1 MSAGRMQRTA
11 AVLIPL
17 IAIGGATAWRLNVVK
32 KEKAAVTADGP
43 GKAKRTPNVT
53 TAPVEV
59 RDIVTTI
66 SVVGDISAVS
76 EQRIAPRITG
86 RLLELLVDE
95 GDTVKAGQL
104 IARIDGND
112 IAQQIAR
119 AQAQLIETERRVE
132 QATLAARPAA
142 TNTKEVLA
150 QQKNAQKVADATL
163 RQAERNAE
171 LTVGTARS
179 AVADAQ
185 ARADAADASV
195 ATAKA
200 AKTSA
205 DANLTNAIARQKRI
219 ASLNARGFV
228 SSQELD
234 NANTD
239 VKVREA
245 NLAAASSNVDAA
257 LSNLRSAQALLT
269 QSQKQLDLA
278 DAKSKTDIDVAKA
291 TYDSSLSQVRAADAN
306 MIQAKVA
313 QQNIKA
319 LEGTRA
325 AAKAALD
332 ALIQQQSQLNLVAAA
347 DGIVSQRLADPG
359 TMLTAGTPIVVIQS
373 SGAIQLDSLV
383 DPDTATKLRIGAS
396 VEVSTSDDDKQTT
409 PGTVDVILP
418 AADAGSR
425 QLRVRVIV
433 ANPPTTLRAGG
444 FARVTFETGRVNNAI
459 VAPREAIKRTKQGT
473 VAAVV
478 DADGNVTVREVTLGA
493 EDAKGIQVLTGL
505 AAGDM
510 VVTMSFAP
518 PKDGSKVNV
527 VSPDGAGKDE
537 KGEKGDSVSKE
548 KSAGETP
555 AATKPSPSAG
565 ASK

>member
-17 IAIGGATAWRLNVVK
+17 IVVGGAIAWRLNVVT
-32 KEKAAVTADGP
+32 KEKAAASADGP
-43 GKAKRTPNVT
+43 GKTKRTPNVS

-86 RLLELLVDE
+86 RLLELFVNE

-132 QATLAARPAA
+132 QATLAAKPAA

-163 RQAERNAE
+163 RQAERNAD

-185 ARADAADASV
+185 ARVDAADASV

-200 AKTSA
+200 TRTSA
-205 DANLTNAIARQKRI
+205 DANLTNSNARLKRI
-219 ASLNARGFV
+219 ASLNSRGFV

-234 NANTD
+234 NASTD

-245 NLAAASSNVDAA
+245 NVAAASSNVDAA
-257 LSNLRSAQALLT
+257 LSNLRSAQALLI
-269 QSQKQLDLA
+269 QAQKQLDLA
-278 DAKSKTDIDVAKA
+278 DAKSKTDIEVAKA
-291 TYDSSLSQVRAADAN
+291 NYDSSFSLVRAADAN
-306 MIQAKVA
+306 MIQAKVS

-325 AAKAALD
+325 AARASLD
-332 ALIQQQSQLNLVAAA
+332 ALIQQQSQLNLIAVT
-347 DGIVSQRLADPG
+347 DGIISQRLADPG
-359 TMLTAGTPIVVIQS
+359 TMLTAGTPVVVIQS
-373 SGAIQLDSLV
+373 SGAIQLDCLV
-383 DPDTATKLRIGAS
+383 DPDTATKLRIGAM
-396 VEVSTSDDDKQTT
+396 VEVSTSDDDKQTI
-409 PGTVDVILP
+409 PGRIDVILP
-418 AADAGSR
+418 SADAGSR
-425 QLRVRVIV
+425 QLRVRVVIT
-433 ANPPTTLRAGG
+433 NPPTTLRAGG
-444 FARVTFETGRVNNAI
+444 FARVTFETGRVNKAI
-459 VAPREAIKRTKQGT
+459 VVPREAIKRTKQGT
-473 VAAVV
+473 VVAVV
-478 DADGNVTVREVTLGA
+478 DAEGNVSVRDVQAGA
-493 EDAKGIQVLTGL
+493 EDAKGIQILSGL

-527 VSPDGAGKDE
+527 IGPDGAGKGD
-537 KGEKGDSVSKE
+537 KGDKGGKE
-548 KSAGETP
+548 KSADPTP
-555 AATKPSPSAG
+555 AATKPSPAAG
-565 ASK
+565 ASN

>member
-17 IAIGGATAWRLNVVK
+17 IVVGGAIAWRLNVVN
-32 KEKAAVTADGP
+32 KEKAAASAEGP
-43 GKAKRTPNVT
+43 GKTKRTPNVT

-86 RLLELLVDE
+86 RLLELLVNE
-95 GDTVKAGQL
+95 GDSVKAGQL
-104 IARIDGND
+104 IARIDGSD

-119 AQAQLIETERRVE
+119 AQAQLNETERRVE
-132 QATLAARPAA
+132 QATLAAKPAA

-185 ARADAADASV
+185 ARVDAADASV

-205 DANLTNAIARQKRI
+205 DANLTNAITRQKRV
-219 ASLNARGFV
+219 ASLNTRGFL

-234 NANTD
+234 NASTD

-257 LSNLRSAQALLT
+257 LSNLRSAQALLL
-269 QSQKQLDLA
+269 QAQKQLDLA
-278 DAKSKTDIDVAKA
+278 DAKSKTDIEVAKA

-325 AAKAALD
+325 AARAALD
-332 ALIQQQSQLNLVAAA
+332 ALIQQQSQLSLIAAT
-347 DGIVSQRLADPG
+347 DGIISQRLADPG
-359 TMLTAGTPIVVIQS
+359 TMLTAGTPVVVIQS
-373 SGAIQLDSLV
+373 SGAIQLDCLV
-383 DPDTATKLRIGAS
+383 DPDTATKLRIGAM
-396 VEVSTSDDDKQTT
+396 VEVSTSDDDKQTI
-409 PGTVDVILP
+409 PGRIDVILP
-418 AADAGSR
+418 SADAGSR
-425 QLRVRVIV
+425 QLRVRVVIT
-433 ANPPTTLRAGG
+433 NPPTTLRAGG
-444 FARVTFETGRVNNAI
+444 FARVTFETGRVNGAI
-459 VAPREAIKRTKQGT
+459 VVPREAIKRTKQGT
-473 VAAVV
+473 VVAVV
-478 DADGNVTVREVTLGA
+478 DAEGNVSVRDVQAGA
-493 EDAKGIQVLTGL
+493 EDAKGIQILSGL

-527 VSPDGAGKDE
+527 IGPDGAGKGEQGD
-537 KGEKGDSVSKE
+537 KGGKE
-548 KSAGETP
+548 KSGDKAPSESKP
-555 AATKPSPSAG
+555 AAG

>member
-17 IAIGGATAWRLNVVK
+17 IVVGGAIAWRLNVVT
-32 KEKAAVTADGP
+32 KEKAAASADGP
-43 GKAKRTPNVT
+43 GKTKRTPNVS

-86 RLLELLVDE
+86 RLLELFVNE

-104 IARIDGND
+104 IARIDGSD

-132 QATLAARPAA
+132 QATLAAKPAA

-185 ARADAADASV
+185 ARVDAADASV

-200 AKTSA
+200 TRTSA
-205 DANLTNAIARQKRI
+205 DANLTNSNARLKRI
-219 ASLNARGFV
+219 SSLNSRGFV

-234 NANTD
+234 NASTD

-245 NLAAASSNVDAA
+245 NVAAASSNVDAA
-257 LSNLRSAQALLT
+257 LSNLRSAQALLI
-269 QSQKQLDLA
+269 QAQKQLDLA
-278 DAKSKTDIDVAKA
+278 DAKSKTDIEVAKA
-291 TYDSSLSQVRAADAN
+291 NYDSSFSLVRAADAN
-306 MIQAKVA
+306 MIQAKVS

-319 LEGTRA
+319 LEGTSA
-325 AAKAALD
+325 AARASLD
-332 ALIQQQSQLNLVAAA
+332 ALIQQQSQLNLIAVT
-347 DGIVSQRLADPG
+347 DGIISQRLADPG
-359 TMLTAGTPIVVIQS
+359 TMLTAGTPVVVIQS
-373 SGAIQLDSLV
+373 SGAIQLDCLV
-383 DPDTATKLRIGAS
+383 DPDTATKLRIGAM
-396 VEVSTSDDDKQTT
+396 VEVSTSDDDKQTI
-409 PGTVDVILP
+409 PGRIDVILP
-418 AADAGSR
+418 SADAGSR
-425 QLRVRVIV
+425 QLRVRVVIT
-433 ANPPTTLRAGG
+433 NPPTTLRAGG
-444 FARVTFETGRVNNAI
+444 FARVTFETGRVNKAI
-459 VAPREAIKRTKQGT
+459 VVPREAIKRTKQGT
-473 VAAVV
+473 VVAVV
-478 DADGNVTVREVTLGA
+478 DAEGNVSVRDVQAGA
-493 EDAKGIQVLTGL
+493 EDAKGIQILSGL

-527 VSPDGAGKDE
+527 IGPDGAGKGD
-537 KGEKGDSVSKE
+537 KGDKGGKE
-548 KSAGETP
+548 KSADPTP
-555 AATKPSPSAG
+555 AATKPSPAAG
-565 ASK
+565 ASN

>member
-17 IAIGGATAWRLNVVK
+17 IAIGGATAWRLNVVT
-32 KEKAAVTADGP
+32 KEKAAAAKEGP
-43 GKAKRTPNVT
+43 GKSKRTPNVT

-86 RLLELLVDE
+86 RLLELFVGE
-95 GDTVKAGQL
+95 GDSVRAGQL
-104 IARIDGND
+104 IARIDGSD

-119 AQAQLIETERRVE
+119 AEAQLFEAERRIE
-132 QATLAARPAA
+132 QATLAAKPAA

-163 RQAERNAE
+163 RQAERNAD

-185 ARADAADASV
+185 ARVDAANASV

-205 DANLTNAIARQKRI
+205 DANLTNAITRQKRV

-234 NANTD
+234 NASTD

-257 LSNLRSAQALLT
+257 LSNLRSAQALMT
-269 QSQKQLDLA
+269 QAQRQLDLA
-278 DAKSKTDIDVAKA
+278 DAKSKTDIEVAKA
-291 TYDSSLSQVRAADAN
+291 TYDSSISQVRAADAN

-313 QQNIKA
+313 QKNIKA
-319 LEGTRA
+319 LEGTRDA
-325 AAKAALD
+325 ARAALD
-332 ALIQQQSQLNLVAAA
+332 ALRQQQTQLSLVAAT

-359 TMLTAGTPIVVIQS
+359 TMLTAGTPVVVIQS
-373 SGAIQLDSLV
+373 SGAIQLDCLV
-383 DPDTATKLRIGAS
+383 DPDTATKLQVGAM

-409 PGTVDVILP
+409 PGRIDVILP

-425 QLRVRVIV
+425 QLRVRVV
-433 ANPPTTLRAGG
+433 VTNPPTTLRTGG
-444 FARVTFETGRVNNAI
+444 FARVTFETGRVNGAI

-478 DADGNVTVREVTLGA
+478 EAEGNVSVRDVTLGT
-493 EDAKGIQVLTGL
+493 EDANGIQILNGL
-505 AAGDM
+505 VAGDM

-527 VSPDGAGKDE
+527 IGPDGAGKGEHGDKGGKQTE
-537 KGEKGDSVSKE
+537 KSGEKAPSESK
-548 KSAGETP
+548 P
-555 AATKPSPSAG
+555 PAG

>member
-17 IAIGGATAWRLNVVK
+17 IAIGGATAWRLNVVT
-32 KEKAAVTADGP
+32 KEKAAAAKEGP
-43 GKAKRTPNVT
+43 GKSKRTPNVT

-76 EQRIAPRITG
+76 EQRIAPRVTG
-86 RLLELLVDE
+86 RLLELFVDE

-104 IARIDGND
+104 LARIDGND

-119 AQAQLIETERRVE
+119 AEAQLFEAERRIE
-132 QATLAARPAA
+132 QATLAAKPAA

-163 RQAERNAE
+163 RQSERNAD
-171 LTVGTARS
+171 LMVGTARS

-185 ARADAADASV
+185 ARVDAADAAV

-205 DANLTNAIARQKRI
+205 DANLTNAIARQKRV
-219 ASLNARGFV
+219 ASLNSRGFV

-234 NANTD
+234 NASTD

-245 NLAAASSNVDAA
+245 NLAAATSNVEAA
-257 LSNLRSAQALLT
+257 LSNLKSSLALLT
-269 QSQKQLDLA
+269 QAQKQLELA
-278 DAKSKTDIDVAKA
+278 DAKSKTDIEVAKF
-291 TYDSSLSQVRAADAN
+291 TYDSSISQVRAADAN

-313 QQNIKA
+313 QKNIKA
-319 LEGTRA
+319 LEGTRDA
-325 AAKAALD
+325 ARAALD
-332 ALIQQQSQLNLVAAA
+332 ALRQQQTQLSLVAAT
-347 DGIVSQRLADPG
+347 DGIVSQRIADPG
-359 TMLTAGTPIVVIQS
+359 TMLTAGTPVLVVQS
-373 SGAIQLDSLV
+373 SGAIQLDCLV
-383 DPDTATKLRIGAS
+383 DPDTATKLRIGAM
-396 VEVSTSDDDKQTT
+396 VEVSTSDDDKQTI
-409 PGTVDVILP
+409 PGRIDVILP
-418 AADAGSR
+418 SADSGSR
-425 QLRVRVIV
+425 QLRVRVVMI
-433 ANPPTTLRAGG
+433 NPPPTLRAGG
-444 FARVTFETGRVNNAI
+444 FARVTFETGRVNGAI
-459 VAPREAIKRTKQGT
+459 VAPREAIKRTKAGT

-478 DADGNVTVREVTLGA
+478 DGEGNVSVRDVTLGT
-493 EDAKGIQVLTGL
+493 EDGKGIQILSGL

-518 PKDGSKVNV
+518 PKDGTKVNV
-527 VSPDGAGKDE
+527 IAPDAGGKDDKGSKGDKSE
-537 KGEKGDSVSKE
+537 NGEKIGKD
-548 KSAGETP
+548 KSGQGP
-555 AATKPSPSAG
+555 AAGS
-565 ASK
+565 SK

>member
-1 MSAGRMQRTA
+1 MSAGRMQRTV

-17 IAIGGATAWRLNVVK
+17 IVVGGAITWRLNVVT
-32 KEKAAVTADGP
+32 KEKAAASAEGP
-43 GKAKRTPNVT
+43 GKTKRTPNVT

-86 RLLELLVDE
+86 RLLELFVNE
-95 GDTVKAGQL
+95 GDSVKAGQL
-104 IARIDGND
+104 IARIDGSD

-119 AQAQLIETERRVE
+119 AQAQLTETERRVE
-132 QATLAARPAA
+132 QATLAAKPAA

-185 ARADAADASV
+185 ARVDAADASV

-205 DANLTNAIARQKRI
+205 DANLTNAITRQKRV
-219 ASLNARGFV
+219 ASLNTRGFL

-234 NANTD
+234 NASTD

-325 AAKAALD
+325 AARAALD
-332 ALIQQQSQLNLVAAA
+332 ALIQQQSQLNLIAAT
-347 DGIVSQRLADPG
+347 DGIISQRLADPG
-359 TMLTAGTPIVVIQS
+359 TMLTAGTPVVVIQS
-373 SGAIQLDSLV
+373 SGAIQLDCLV
-383 DPDTATKLRIGAS
+383 DPDTATKLRIGAM
-396 VEVSTSDDDKQTT
+396 VEVSTSDDDKQTI
-409 PGTVDVILP
+409 PGRIDVILP

-425 QLRVRVIV
+425 QLRVRVVIT
-433 ANPPTTLRAGG
+433 NPPTTLRAGG
-444 FARVTFETGRVNNAI
+444 FARVTFETGRVNGAI

-473 VAAVV
+473 VVAVV
-478 DADGNVTVREVTLGA
+478 DAEGNVSVRDVQAGA
-493 EDAKGIQVLTGL
+493 EDAKGIQVLSGL

-527 VSPDGAGKDE
+527 IGPDGTG
-537 KGEKGDSVSKE
+537 KGEQGNKDDKE
-548 KSAGETP
+548 KSGDKTP
-555 AATKPSPSAG
+555 SESKPAAG

>member
-17 IAIGGATAWRLNVVK
+17 IVVGGAIAWRLNVVT
-32 KEKAAVTADGP
+32 KEKAAASADGP
-43 GKAKRTPNVT
+43 GKTKRTPNVS

-86 RLLELLVDE
+86 RLLELFVNE

-132 QATLAARPAA
+132 QATLAAKPAA

-185 ARADAADASV
+185 ARVDAADASV

-200 AKTSA
+200 TRTSA
-205 DANLTNAIARQKRI
+205 DANLTNSNARLKRI
-219 ASLNARGFV
+219 ASLNSRGFV

-234 NANTD
+234 NASTD

-245 NLAAASSNVDAA
+245 NVAAASSNVDAA
-257 LSNLRSAQALLT
+257 LSNLRSAQALLI
-269 QSQKQLDLA
+269 QAQKQLDLA
-278 DAKSKTDIDVAKA
+278 DAKSKTDIEVAKA
-291 TYDSSLSQVRAADAN
+291 NYDSSFSLVRAADAN
-306 MIQAKVA
+306 MIQAKVS

-325 AAKAALD
+325 AARASLD
-332 ALIQQQSQLNLVAAA
+332 ALIQQQSQLNLIAVT
-347 DGIVSQRLADPG
+347 DGIISQRLADPG
-359 TMLTAGTPIVVIQS
+359 TMLTAGTPVVVIQS
-373 SGAIQLDSLV
+373 SGAIQLDCLV
-383 DPDTATKLRIGAS
+383 DPDTATKLRVGAM
-396 VEVSTSDDDKQTT
+396 VEVSTSDDDKQTI
-409 PGTVDVILP
+409 PGRIDVILP
-418 AADAGSR
+418 SADAGSR
-425 QLRVRVIV
+425 QLRVRVVIT
-433 ANPPTTLRAGG
+433 NPPTTLRAGG
-444 FARVTFETGRVNNAI
+444 FARVTFETGRVNKAI
-459 VAPREAIKRTKQGT
+459 VVPREAIKRTKQGT
-473 VAAVV
+473 VVAVV
-478 DADGNVTVREVTLGA
+478 DAEGNVSVRDVQAGA
-493 EDAKGIQVLTGL
+493 EDAKGIQILSGL

-527 VSPDGAGKDE
+527 IGPDGAGKGD
-537 KGEKGDSVSKE
+537 KGDKGGKE
-548 KSAGETP
+548 KSADPTP
-555 AATKPSPSAG
+555 AATKPSPAAG
-565 ASK
+565 ASN

>member
-17 IAIGGATAWRLNVVK
+17 IAIGGATAWRLNIVT
-32 KEKAAVTADGP
+32 KEKAAAAKEDP
-43 GKAKRTPNVT
+43 GKSKRTPNVT

-76 EQRIAPRITG
+76 EQRIAPRVTG
-86 RLLELLVDE
+86 RLLELFVDE
-95 GDTVKAGQL
+95 GDTVKGGQL
-104 IARIDGND
+104 LARIDGND

-119 AQAQLIETERRVE
+119 AEAQLFEAERRIE
-132 QATLAARPAA
+132 QATLAAKPAA

-163 RQAERNAE
+163 RQAERNAD

-185 ARADAADASV
+185 ARVDAADAAV

-205 DANLTNAIARQKRI
+205 DANLTNSIARQKRV
-219 ASLNARGFV
+219 ASLNSRGFV

-234 NANTD
+234 NASTD

-245 NLAAASSNVDAA
+245 NLAAATSNVEAA
-257 LSNLRSAQALLT
+257 LSNLKSSQALLT
-269 QSQKQLDLA
+269 QAQKQLDLA
-278 DAKSKTDIDVAKA
+278 DAKSKTDIEVAKA
-291 TYDSSLSQVRAADAN
+291 TYDSSISQVRAADAN

-313 QQNIKA
+313 QKNIKA
-319 LEGTRA
+319 LEGTRDA
-325 AAKAALD
+325 ARAALD
-332 ALIQQQSQLNLVAAA
+332 ALRQQQTQLSLVAAT

-359 TMLTAGTPIVVIQS
+359 TMLTAGTPVLVVQS
-373 SGAIQLDSLV
+373 SGAIQLDCLV
-383 DPDTATKLRIGAS
+383 DPDTATKLRIGAL
-396 VEVSTSDDDKQTT
+396 VEVSSSDDDKQTI
-409 PGTVDVILP
+409 PGRIDVILP
-418 AADAGSR
+418 SADSGSR
-425 QLRVRVIV
+425 QLRVRVV
-433 ANPPTTLRAGG
+433 VTNPPPTLRAGG
-444 FARVTFETGRVNNAI
+444 FARLTFETGRVNSAI
-459 VAPREAIKRTKQGT
+459 VAPREAIKRTKAGT

-478 DADGNVTVREVTLGA
+478 DGEGNVSVRAVTLGT
-493 EDAKGIQVLTGL
+493 EDDKGIQILSGL

-518 PKDGSKVNV
+518 PKDGTKVNV
-527 VSPDGAGKDE
+527 ITPDAGDKDAKGS
-537 KGEKGDSVSKE
+537 KGEKSESGE
-548 KSAGETP
+548 KDGKDKSGAAP
-555 AATKPSPSAG
+555 AAGT
-565 ASK
+565 SK

>member
-17 IAIGGATAWRLNVVK
+17 IAIGGATAWRLNVVT
-32 KEKAAVTADGP
+32 KEKAAAAKEGP
-43 GKAKRTPNVT
+43 GKSKRTPNVT
-53 TAPVEV
+53 TAPVDV

-86 RLLELLVDE
+86 RLLELFVDE

-104 IARIDGND
+104 LARIDGND

-119 AQAQLIETERRVE
+119 AEAQLFEAERRIE
-132 QATLAARPAA
+132 QATLAAKPAA

-163 RQAERNAE
+163 RQAERNAD

-185 ARADAADASV
+185 ARVDAADAAV

-205 DANLTNAIARQKRI
+205 DANLTNAITRQKRV

-234 NANTD
+234 NASTD

-269 QSQKQLDLA
+269 QAQRQLDLA
-278 DAKSKTDIDVAKA
+278 DAKSKTDIEVAKA
-291 TYDSSLSQVRAADAN
+291 TYDSSISQVRAADAN

-313 QQNIKA
+313 QKNIKA
-319 LEGTRA
+319 LEGTRDA
-325 AAKAALD
+325 ARAALD
-332 ALIQQQSQLNLVAAA
+332 ALRQQQTQLSLVAAT

-359 TMLTAGTPIVVIQS
+359 TMLTAGTPALVIQS
-373 SGAIQLDSLV
+373 SGAIQLDCLV
-383 DPDTATKLRIGAS
+383 DPDTATKLRIGAM
-396 VEVSTSDDDKQTT
+396 VEVSTSDDDKQTIS
-409 PGTVDVILP
+409 GRIDVILP

-425 QLRVRVIV
+425 QLRVRVV
-433 ANPPTTLRAGG
+433 VTNPPTTLRAGG
-444 FARVTFETGRVNNAI
+444 FARVTFETGRVNGAI

-478 DADGNVTVREVTLGA
+478 DAEGNVSVRDVTLGT
-493 EDAKGIQVLTGL
+493 EDAKGIQILSGL

-518 PKDGSKVNV
+518 PKDGTKVNV
-527 VSPDGAGKDE
+527 VSPDAGGKDAKDS
-537 KGEKGDSVSKE
+537 KGEKSESSE
-548 KSAGETP
+548 KDGKDKSGAAP
-555 AATKPSPSAG
+555 AAGT
-565 ASK
+565 SK

>member
-17 IAIGGATAWRLNVVK
+17 IAIGGATAWRLNVVT
-32 KEKAAVTADGP
+32 KEKAAAAKEGP
-43 GKAKRTPNVT
+43 GKSKRTPNVT
-53 TAPVEV
+53 TAPVDV

-86 RLLELLVDE
+86 RLLELFVDE

-104 IARIDGND
+104 LARIDGND

-119 AQAQLIETERRVE
+119 AEAQLFEAERRIE
-132 QATLAARPAA
+132 QATLAAKPAA

-163 RQAERNAE
+163 RQAERNAD

-185 ARADAADASV
+185 ARVDAADAAV

-205 DANLTNAIARQKRI
+205 DANLTNAITRQKRV

-234 NANTD
+234 NASTD

-269 QSQKQLDLA
+269 QAQRQLDLA
-278 DAKSKTDIDVAKA
+278 DAKSKTDIEVAKA
-291 TYDSSLSQVRAADAN
+291 TYDSSISQVRAADAN

-313 QQNIKA
+313 QKNIKA
-319 LEGTRA
+319 LEGTRDA
-325 AAKAALD
+325 ARAALD
-332 ALIQQQSQLNLVAAA
+332 ALRQQQTQLSLVAAT

-359 TMLTAGTPIVVIQS
+359 TMLTAGTPALVIQS
-373 SGAIQLDSLV
+373 SGAIQLDCLV
-383 DPDTATKLRIGAS
+383 DPDTATKLRIGAM
-396 VEVSTSDDDKQTT
+396 VEVSTSDDDKQTI
-409 PGTVDVILP
+409 PGRIDVILP

-425 QLRVRVIV
+425 QLRVRVV
-433 ANPPTTLRAGG
+433 VTNPPTTLRAGG
-444 FARVTFETGRVNNAI
+444 FARVTFETSRVNGAI

-478 DADGNVTVREVTLGA
+478 DAEGNVSVRDVTLGT
-493 EDAKGIQVLTGL
+493 EDAKGIQILSGL

-518 PKDGSKVNV
+518 PKDGTKVNV
-527 VSPDGAGKDE
+527 VSPDAGGKDAKGS
-537 KGEKGDSVSKE
+537 KGEKSESGE
-548 KSAGETP
+548 KDGQDKSGATP
-555 AATKPSPSAG
+555 AAGT
-565 ASK
+565 SK

>member
-17 IAIGGATAWRLNVVK
+17 IAIGGATAWRLNVVT
-32 KEKAAVTADGP
+32 KEKATAAKEGP
-43 GKAKRTPNVT
+43 GKSKRAPNVT
-53 TAPVEV
+53 TAPVDV

-86 RLLELLVDE
+86 RLLELFVDE
-95 GDTVKAGQL
+95 GDSVKAGQL
-104 IARIDGND
+104 IARIDGSD

-119 AQAQLIETERRVE
+119 AQAQLTETERRVE
-132 QATLAARPAA
+132 QATLAAKPAA

-179 AVADAQ
+179 TVADAQ
-185 ARADAADASV
+185 ARVDAADASV

-205 DANLTNAIARQKRI
+205 DANLTNAITRQKRV
-219 ASLNARGFV
+219 ASLNTRGFL

-234 NANTD
+234 NASTD

-257 LSNLRSAQALLT
+257 LSNLRSAQALLL
-269 QSQKQLDLA
+269 QAQKQLDLA
-278 DAKSKTDIDVAKA
+278 DAKSKTDIEVAKA

-325 AAKAALD
+325 AARAALD
-332 ALIQQQSQLNLVAAA
+332 ALIQQQSQLSLIAAT
-347 DGIVSQRLADPG
+347 DGIISQRLADPG
-359 TMLTAGTPIVVIQS
+359 TMLTAGTPVVVIQS
-373 SGAIQLDSLV
+373 SGAIQLDCLV
-383 DPDTATKLRIGAS
+383 DPDTATKLRIGAM
-396 VEVSTSDDDKQTT
+396 VEVSTSDDDKQTI
-409 PGTVDVILP
+409 PGRIDVILP
-418 AADAGSR
+418 SADAGSR
-425 QLRVRVIV
+425 QLRVRVVIT
-433 ANPPTTLRAGG
+433 NPPTTLRAGG
-444 FARVTFETGRVNNAI
+444 FARVTFETGRVNGAI
-459 VAPREAIKRTKQGT
+459 VVPREAIKRTKQGT

-478 DADGNVTVREVTLGA
+478 DPEGNVSVRDVTLGV
-493 EDAKGIQVLTGL
+493 EDAKGIQILSGL

-518 PKDGSKVNV
+518 SKDGSKVNV
-527 VSPDGAGKDE
+527 IGPDGAGKGEQGD
-537 KGEKGDSVSKE
+537 KGGKE
-548 KSAGETP
+548 KSGEKAPSESKP
-555 AATKPSPSAG
+555 AAG

>member
-1 MSAGRMQRTA
+1 MQRTA

-17 IAIGGATAWRLNVVK
+17 IVVGGAITWRLNVVT
-32 KEKAAVTADGP
+32 KEKAAASAEGP
-43 GKAKRTPNVT
+43 GKTKRTPNVT

-86 RLLELLVDE
+86 RLLELLVNE

-132 QATLAARPAA
+132 QATLAAKPAA

-185 ARADAADASV
+185 ARVDAADASV

-200 AKTSA
+200 ARTSA
-205 DANLTNAIARQKRI
+205 DANLTNAITRQKRV
-219 ASLNARGFV
+219 ASLNSRGFV

-234 NANTD
+234 NASTD

-269 QSQKQLDLA
+269 QAQKQLDLA
-278 DAKSKTDIDVAKA
+278 DAKSKTDIEVAKA
-291 TYDSSLSQVRAADAN
+291 NYDSSFSLVRAADAN
-306 MIQAKVA
+306 MIQAKVS

-325 AAKAALD
+325 AARAAVD
-332 ALIQQQSQLNLVAAA
+332 ALIQQQSQLNLIAVT
-347 DGIVSQRLADPG
+347 DGIISQRLADPG
-359 TMLTAGTPIVVIQS
+359 TMLTAGTPVVVIQS
-373 SGAIQLDSLV
+373 SGAIQLDCLV
-383 DPDTATKLRIGAS
+383 DPDTATRLRIGAM
-396 VEVSTSDDDKQTT
+396 VEVSTSDDDKQTI
-409 PGTVDVILP
+409 PGRIDVILP
-418 AADAGSR
+418 SADAGSR
-425 QLRVRVIV
+425 QLRVRVV
-433 ANPPTTLRAGG
+433 LTNPPATLRAGG
-444 FARVTFETGRVNNAI
+444 FARVTFETGRVNKAI

-478 DADGNVTVREVTLGA
+478 DSDSNVTVREVTLGT
-493 EDAKGIQVLTGL
+493 EDAKGIQILSGL

-527 VSPDGAGKDE
+527 IGPDGAGKGE
-537 KGEKGDSVSKE
+537 KGETGDKGSKE
-548 KSAGETP
+548 KSAG
-555 AATKPSPSAG
+555 ATKPSPNAG
-565 ASK
+565 ATK

>member
-17 IAIGGATAWRLNVVK
+17 IAIGGATAWRLNVVN
-32 KEKAAVTADGP
+32 KEKAAAAAEGP
-43 GKAKRTPNVT
+43 GKSKRTPNVT

-86 RLLELLVDE
+86 RLLELLVNE
-95 GDTVKAGQL
+95 GDNVKAGQL

-119 AQAQLIETERRVE
+119 AQAQLIEAERRVE
-132 QATLAARPAA
+132 QATLAAKPAA
-142 TNTKEVLA
+142 TNTKEVLT

-163 RQAERNAE
+163 RQAERNAD

-185 ARADAADASV
+185 ARVDTADASV

-205 DANLTNAIARQKRI
+205 DANLTNANARQKRV
-219 ASLNARGFV
+219 ASLNSRGFV

-234 NANTD
+234 NATTD

-257 LSNLRSAQALLT
+257 LSNLRSAQALLI
-269 QSQKQLDLA
+269 QAQKQLDLA
-278 DAKSKTDIDVAKA
+278 DAKSKTDIEVAKA

-306 MIQAKVA
+306 MIQAKVS

-325 AAKAALD
+325 AARAALD
-332 ALIQQQSQLNLVAAA
+332 ALIQQQSQLNLVAAT

-359 TMLTAGTPIVVIQS
+359 TMLTAGTPVVVIQS
-373 SGAIQLDSLV
+373 SGAIQLDCLV
-383 DPDTATKLRIGAS
+383 DPDTATKLRIGAM
-396 VEVSTSDDDKQTT
+396 VEVSTSDDDKQTI
-409 PGTVDVILP
+409 PGRIDVILP
-418 AADAGSR
+418 SADTGSR
-425 QLRVRVIV
+425 QLRVRIVIT
-433 ANPPTTLRAGG
+433 NPPTTLRAGG
-444 FARVTFETGRVNNAI
+444 FARVTFETGRVNKAI
-459 VAPREAIKRTKQGT
+459 VAPREAIKRTKQGM

-478 DADGNVTVREVTLGA
+478 DAEGNVSVHDVQAGA
-493 EDAKGIQVLTGL
+493 EDAKGIQILSGL

-518 PKDGSKVNV
+518 PKDGTKVNV
-527 VSPDGAGKDE
+527 IGPDGGA
-537 KGEKGDSVSKE
+537 KGEKSENGDKGGKE
-548 KSAGETP
+548 KSADAP
-555 AATKPSPSAG
+555 PSPSKPNTG

>member
-1 MSAGRMQRTA
+1 
-11 AVLIPL
+11 V
-17 IAIGGATAWRLNVVK
+17 N
-32 KEKAAVTADGP
+32 
-43 GKAKRTPNVT
+43 
-53 TAPVEV
+53 
-59 RDIVTTI
+59 
-66 SVVGDISAVS
+66 
-76 EQRIAPRITG
+76 
-86 RLLELLVDE
+86 E

-132 QATLAARPAA
+132 QATLAAKPAA

-185 ARADAADASV
+185 ARVDAADASV

-200 AKTSA
+200 ARTSA
-205 DANLTNAIARQKRI
+205 DANLTNAITRQKRV
-219 ASLNARGFV
+219 ASLNSRGFV

-234 NANTD
+234 NASTD

-269 QSQKQLDLA
+269 QAQKQLDLA
-278 DAKSKTDIDVAKA
+278 DAKSKTDIEVAKA
-291 TYDSSLSQVRAADAN
+291 NYDSSFSLVRAADAN
-306 MIQAKVA
+306 MIQAKVS

-325 AAKAALD
+325 AARAAVD
-332 ALIQQQSQLNLVAAA
+332 ALIQQQSQLNLIAVT
-347 DGIVSQRLADPG
+347 DGIISQRLADPG
-359 TMLTAGTPIVVIQS
+359 TMLTAGTPVVVIQS
-373 SGAIQLDSLV
+373 SGAIQLDCLV
-383 DPDTATKLRIGAS
+383 DPDTATRLRIGAM
-396 VEVSTSDDDKQTT
+396 VEVSTSDDDKQTI
-409 PGTVDVILP
+409 PGRIDVILP
-418 AADAGSR
+418 SADAGSR
-425 QLRVRVIV
+425 QLRVRVV
-433 ANPPTTLRAGG
+433 LTNPPATLRAGG
-444 FARVTFETGRVNNAI
+444 FARVTFETGRVNKAI

-478 DADGNVTVREVTLGA
+478 DSDSNVTVREVTLGT
-493 EDAKGIQVLTGL
+493 EDAKGIQILSGL

-527 VSPDGAGKDE
+527 IGLEGAG
-537 KGEKGDSVSKE
+537 KGEKGETGDKGSKE
-548 KSAGETP
+548 KSAG
-555 AATKPSPSAG
+555 ATKPSPNAG
-565 ASK
+565 ATK

>member
-17 IAIGGATAWRLNVVK
+17 IAIGGATAWRLNVVT
-32 KEKAAVTADGP
+32 KEKAAAAKEGP
-43 GKAKRTPNVT
+43 GKSKRTPNVT

-59 RDIVTTI
+59 RDIVTNI

-76 EQRIAPRITG
+76 EQRIAPRIAG
-86 RLLELLVDE
+86 RLIELFVDE
-95 GDTVKAGQL
+95 GDTVRAGQVL
-104 IARIDGND
+104 GRIDGND
-112 IAQQIAR
+112 LAQQIAR
-119 AQAQLIETERRVE
+119 AEAQLFEAERRIE
-132 QATLAARPAA
+132 QATLAAKPAA
-142 TNTKEVLA
+142 TNTKEILA

-185 ARADAADASV
+185 ARVDAADAAV

-205 DANLTNAIARQKRI
+205 DANLTNAITRQKRV
-219 ASLNARGFV
+219 AGLNARGFV

-234 NANTD
+234 NVSTD

-269 QSQKQLDLA
+269 QAQRQLDLA
-278 DAKSKTDIDVAKA
+278 DAKSKTDIEVAKA
-291 TYDSSLSQVRAADAN
+291 TYDSSISQVRAADAN

-313 QQNIKA
+313 QKNIKA
-319 LEGTRA
+319 LEGTRDA
-325 AAKAALD
+325 ARAALD
-332 ALIQQQSQLNLVAAA
+332 ALRQQQSQLSLVAAT

-359 TMLTAGTPIVVIQS
+359 TMLTAGTPALVIQS
-373 SGAIQLDSLV
+373 SGAIQLDCLV
-383 DPDTATKLRIGAS
+383 DPDTATKLRIGAM
-396 VEVSTSDDDKQTT
+396 VEVSTSDDDKQTI
-409 PGTVDVILP
+409 PGRIDVILP
-418 AADAGSR
+418 SADAGSR
-425 QLRVRVIV
+425 QLRVRVV
-433 ANPPTTLRAGG
+433 VTNPPTTLRAGG
-444 FARVTFETGRVNNAI
+444 FARVTFETGRVNGAI
-459 VAPREAIKRTKQGT
+459 VAPREAIKRTKTGT
-473 VAAVV
+473 IAAVV
-478 DADGNVTVREVTLGA
+478 DSEGNVSVRDVTLGT
-493 EDAKGIQVLTGL
+493 EDAKGIQILSGL

-527 VSPDGAGKDE
+527 VSPDAGGKDDKGGKAE
-537 KGEKGDSVSKE
+537 KSESGEKDGKD
-548 KSAGETP
+548 KSGVAP
-555 AATKPSPSAG
+555 AAGT
-565 ASK
+565 SK

>member
-17 IAIGGATAWRLNVVK
+17 IVVGGAITWRLNVVT
-32 KEKAAVTADGP
+32 KEKAAASAEGP
-43 GKAKRTPNVT
+43 GKTKRTPNVT

-86 RLLELLVDE
+86 RLLELFVNE

-104 IARIDGND
+104 IARIDGSD

-119 AQAQLIETERRVE
+119 AQAQVTETERRVE
-132 QATLAARPAA
+132 QATLAAKPAA

-185 ARADAADASV
+185 ARVDAADASV

-200 AKTSA
+200 ARTSA
-205 DANLTNAIARQKRI
+205 DANLTNSNARLKRI
-219 ASLNARGFV
+219 ASLNSRGFV

-234 NANTD
+234 NASTD

-245 NLAAASSNVDAA
+245 NVAAASSNVDAA
-257 LSNLRSAQALLT
+257 LSNLRSAQALLI
-269 QSQKQLDLA
+269 QAQKQLDLA
-278 DAKSKTDIDVAKA
+278 DAKSKTDIEVAKA
-291 TYDSSLSQVRAADAN
+291 NYDSSFSLVRAADAN
-306 MIQAKVA
+306 MIQAKVS

-325 AAKAALD
+325 AARAAVD
-332 ALIQQQSQLNLVAAA
+332 ALIQQQSQLNLVAVT
-347 DGIVSQRLADPG
+347 DGIISQRLADPG
-359 TMLTAGTPIVVIQS
+359 TMLTAGTPVVVIQS
-373 SGAIQLDSLV
+373 SGAIQLDCLV
-383 DPDTATKLRIGAS
+383 DPDTATKLRIGAM
-396 VEVSTSDDDKQTT
+396 VEVSTSDDDKQTI
-409 PGTVDVILP
+409 PGRIDVILP
-418 AADAGSR
+418 SADAGSR
-425 QLRVRVIV
+425 QLRVRVV
-433 ANPPTTLRAGG
+433 LTNPPATLRAGG
-444 FARVTFETGRVNNAI
+444 FARVTFETGRVNKAI
-459 VAPREAIKRTKQGT
+459 VVPREAIKRTKQGT
-473 VAAVV
+473 VVAVV
-478 DADGNVTVREVTLGA
+478 DAEGNVSVRDVQAGA
-493 EDAKGIQVLTGL
+493 EDAKGIQILSGL

-527 VSPDGAGKDE
+527 IGPDGAGKGE
-537 KGEKGDSVSKE
+537 KGENGDKGSKE
-548 KSAGETP
+548 KSADPTP
-555 AATKPSPSAG
+555 AATKPSPAAG

>member
-17 IAIGGATAWRLNVVK
+17 IAIGGATAWRLNVVT
-32 KEKAAVTADGP
+32 KEKAAAANEGP
-43 GKAKRTPNVT
+43 GKSKRTPNVT

-59 RDIVTTI
+59 RDIVTNI

-86 RLLELLVDE
+86 RLLELFVDE
-95 GDTVKAGQL
+95 GDIVKAGQVL
-104 IARIDGND
+104 ARIDGND
-112 IAQQIAR
+112 LAQQIAR
-119 AQAQLIETERRVE
+119 AEAQLFEAERRIE
-132 QATLAARPAA
+132 QATLAAKPAA

-185 ARADAADASV
+185 ARVDAADAAV

-205 DANLTNAIARQKRI
+205 DANLTNAITRQKRI

-234 NANTD
+234 NVSTD

-257 LSNLRSAQALLT
+257 LSNLRSAQSLLT
-269 QSQKQLDLA
+269 QAQKQLDLA
-278 DAKSKTDIDVAKA
+278 DAKSKTDIEVAKA
-291 TYDSSLSQVRAADAN
+291 TYDSSISQVRAADAN
-306 MIQAKVA
+306 MIQAKVS
-313 QQNIKA
+313 QKNIKA
-319 LEGTRA
+319 LEGTRDA
-325 AAKAALD
+325 ARAALD
-332 ALIQQQSQLNLVAAA
+332 ALRQQQTQLNLIAAT

-359 TMLTAGTPIVVIQS
+359 TMLTAGTPALVIQS
-373 SGAIQLDSLV
+373 SGAIQLDCLV
-383 DPDTATKLRIGAS
+383 DPDTATKLRIGAM

-409 PGTVDVILP
+409 PGRIDVILP

-425 QLRVRVIV
+425 QLRVRVV
-433 ANPPTTLRAGG
+433 VTNPPTTLRAGG
-444 FARVTFETGRVNNAI
+444 FARVTFETGRVNGAI
-459 VAPREAIKRTKQGT
+459 VAPREAIKRTKTGT
-473 VAAVV
+473 IAAVV
-478 DADGNVTVREVTLGA
+478 DSEGNVSVRDVTLGT
-493 EDAKGIQVLTGL
+493 EDAKGIQILSGL

-527 VSPDGAGKDE
+527 ITPESAGKDD
-537 KGEKGDSVSKE
+537 KGGKGD
-548 KSAGETP
+548 KSASGDKGDKDKSGQ
-555 AATKPSPSAG
+555 APSAG
-565 ASK
+565 TSK

>member
-1 MSAGRMQRTA
+1 
-11 AVLIPL
+11 
-17 IAIGGATAWRLNVVK
+17 
-32 KEKAAVTADGP
+32 
-43 GKAKRTPNVT
+43 
-53 TAPVEV
+53 
-59 RDIVTTI
+59 
-66 SVVGDISAVS
+66 
-76 EQRIAPRITG
+76 
-86 RLLELLVDE
+86 
-95 GDTVKAGQL
+95 
-104 IARIDGND
+104 
-112 IAQQIAR
+112 
-119 AQAQLIETERRVE
+119 
-132 QATLAARPAA
+132 
-142 TNTKEVLA
+142 TKEVLA

-185 ARADAADASV
+185 ARVDAADASV

-205 DANLTNAIARQKRI
+205 DANLTNAITRQKRV

-234 NANTD
+234 NASTD

-257 LSNLRSAQALLT
+257 LSNLRSAQALLL
-269 QSQKQLDLA
+269 QAQKQLDLA

-332 ALIQQQSQLNLVAAA
+332 ALIQQQSQLNLIAAT
-347 DGIVSQRLADPG
+347 DGIISQRLADPG
-359 TMLTAGTPIVVIQS
+359 TMLTAGTPVVVIQS
-373 SGAIQLDSLV
+373 SGAIQLDCLV
-383 DPDTATKLRIGAS
+383 DPDTATKLRIGAM
-396 VEVSTSDDDKQTT
+396 VEVSTSDDDKQTI
-409 PGTVDVILP
+409 PGRIDVILP

-425 QLRVRVIV
+425 QLRVRVV
-433 ANPPTTLRAGG
+433 VTSPPATLRAGG
-444 FARVTFETGRVNNAI
+444 FARVTFETGRVIGAI
-459 VAPREAIKRTKQGT
+459 VVPREAIKRTKQGT
-473 VAAVV
+473 VVAVV
-478 DADGNVTVREVTLGA
+478 DAEGNVSVREVTLGA
-493 EDAKGIQVLTGL
+493 EDATGIQVLSGL

-527 VSPDGAGKDE
+527 IGPDGADKAEQGETGD
-537 KGEKGDSVSKE
+537 KGGKE
-548 KSAGETP
+548 KSGDKAPSESKP
-555 AATKPSPSAG
+555 AAG

>member
-17 IAIGGATAWRLNVVK
+17 IAIGGATAWRLNVVT
-32 KEKAAVTADGP
+32 KEKAAAAKEGP
-43 GKAKRTPNVT
+43 GKSKRTPNAT

-86 RLLELLVDE
+86 RLLELLVNE
-95 GDTVKAGQL
+95 GDSVKAGQL
-104 IARIDGND
+104 IARIDGSD

-119 AQAQLIETERRVE
+119 AQAQLTETERRVE
-132 QATLAARPAA
+132 QATLAAKPAA

-185 ARADAADASV
+185 ARVDAADASV

-205 DANLTNAIARQKRI
+205 DANLTNAITWQKRV

-234 NANTD
+234 NASTD

-257 LSNLRSAQALLT
+257 LSNLRSAQALLV
-269 QSQKQLDLA
+269 QAQRQLDLA
-278 DAKSKTDIDVAKA
+278 DAKSKTDIEVAKA
-291 TYDSSLSQVRAADAN
+291 TYDSSISQVRAADAN

-313 QQNIKA
+313 QKNIKA
-319 LEGTRA
+319 LEGTRDA
-325 AAKAALD
+325 ARAALD
-332 ALIQQQSQLNLVAAA
+332 ALRQQQTQLSLVAAT

-359 TMLTAGTPIVVIQS
+359 TMLTAGTPALVIQS
-373 SGAIQLDSLV
+373 SGAIQLDCLV
-383 DPDTATKLRIGAS
+383 DPETAMKLRPGAIA
-396 VEVSTSDDDKQTT
+396 EVSTSDDDTQTI
-409 PGTVDVILP
+409 PGRIDVILP

-425 QLRVRVIV
+425 QLRVRIV
-433 ANPPTTLRAGG
+433 VTNPPATLRAGG
-444 FARVTFETGRVNNAI
+444 FARVTFETGRVNGAI

-478 DADGNVTVREVTLGA
+478 DAEGNVSVRDVTLGS
-493 EDAKGIQVLTGL
+493 EDAKGIQILSGL

-527 VSPDGAGKDE
+527 VSPDAGGKDAKGS
-537 KGEKGDSVSKE
+537 KGEKSENSE
-548 KSAGETP
+548 KDGKDKPGAGP
-555 AATKPSPSAG
+555 AAGT
-565 ASK
+565 SK

>member
-17 IAIGGATAWRLNVVK
+17 IVVGGAIAWRLNVVT
-32 KEKAAVTADGP
+32 KEKAAASADGP
-43 GKAKRTPNVT
+43 GKTKRTPNVS

-86 RLLELLVDE
+86 RLLELFVNE

-132 QATLAARPAA
+132 QATLAAKPAA

-185 ARADAADASV
+185 ARVDAADASV

-200 AKTSA
+200 TRTSA
-205 DANLTNAIARQKRI
+205 DANLTNSNARLKRI
-219 ASLNARGFV
+219 ASLNSRGFV

-234 NANTD
+234 NASTD

-245 NLAAASSNVDAA
+245 NVAAASSNVDAA
-257 LSNLRSAQALLT
+257 LSNLRSAQALLI
-269 QSQKQLDLA
+269 QAQKQLDLA
-278 DAKSKTDIDVAKA
+278 DAKSKTDIEVAKA
-291 TYDSSLSQVRAADAN
+291 NYDSSFSLVRAADAN
-306 MIQAKVA
+306 MIQAQVS

-325 AAKAALD
+325 AARAAVD
-332 ALIQQQSQLNLVAAA
+332 ALIQQQSQLNLVAVT
-347 DGIVSQRLADPG
+347 DGIISQRLADPG
-359 TMLTAGTPIVVIQS
+359 TMLTAGTPVVVIQS
-373 SGAIQLDSLV
+373 SGAIQLDCLV
-383 DPDTATKLRIGAS
+383 DPDTATKLRIGAM
-396 VEVSTSDDDKQTT
+396 VEVSTSDDDKQTI
-409 PGTVDVILP
+409 PGRIDVILP
-418 AADAGSR
+418 SADAGSR
-425 QLRVRVIV
+425 QLRVRVVIT
-433 ANPPTTLRAGG
+433 NPPTTLRAGG
-444 FARVTFETGRVNNAI
+444 FARVTFETGRVNKAI
-459 VAPREAIKRTKQGT
+459 VVPREAIKRTKQGT
-473 VAAVV
+473 VVAVV
-478 DADGNVTVREVTLGA
+478 DAEGNVSVRDVQAGA
-493 EDAKGIQVLTGL
+493 EDAKGIQILSGL

-527 VSPDGAGKDE
+527 IGPDGAGKGD
-537 KGEKGDSVSKE
+537 KGDKGGKE
-548 KSAGETP
+548 KSADPTP
-555 AATKPSPSAG
+555 AATKPSPAAG
-565 ASK
+565 ASN

>member
-17 IAIGGATAWRLNVVK
+17 IAIGGATAWRLNVVT
-32 KEKAAVTADGP
+32 KEKAAAAKEGP
-43 GKAKRTPNVT
+43 GKSKRTPNVT

-86 RLLELLVDE
+86 RLLELFVGE
-95 GDTVKAGQL
+95 GDSVRAGQL
-104 IARIDGND
+104 IARIDGSD

-119 AQAQLIETERRVE
+119 AEAQLFEAERRIE
-132 QATLAARPAA
+132 QATLAAKPAA

-163 RQAERNAE
+163 RQAERNAD

-185 ARADAADASV
+185 ARVDAANASV

-205 DANLTNAIARQKRI
+205 DANLTNAITRQKRV

-234 NANTD
+234 NASTD

-257 LSNLRSAQALLT
+257 LSNLRSAQALMT
-269 QSQKQLDLA
+269 QAQRQLDLA
-278 DAKSKTDIDVAKA
+278 DAKSKTDIEVAKA
-291 TYDSSLSQVRAADAN
+291 TYDSSISQVRAADAN

-313 QQNIKA
+313 QKNIKA
-319 LEGTRA
+319 LEGTRDA
-325 AAKAALD
+325 ARAALD
-332 ALIQQQSQLNLVAAA
+332 ALRQQQTQLSLVAAT

-359 TMLTAGTPIVVIQS
+359 TMLTAGTPVVVIQS
-373 SGAIQLDSLV
+373 SGAIQLDCLV
-383 DPDTATKLRIGAS
+383 DPDTATKLQIGAM

-409 PGTVDVILP
+409 PGRIDVILP

-425 QLRVRVIV
+425 QLRVRVV
-433 ANPPTTLRAGG
+433 VTNPPTTLRTGG
-444 FARVTFETGRVNNAI
+444 FARVTFETGRVNGAI

-478 DADGNVTVREVTLGA
+478 EAEGNVSVRDVTLGT
-493 EDAKGIQVLTGL
+493 EDANGIQILNGL
-505 AAGDM
+505 VAGDM

-527 VSPDGAGKDE
+527 IGPDGAGKGEQGDKGGKQTE
-537 KGEKGDSVSKE
+537 KSGEKAPSESK
-548 KSAGETP
+548 P
-555 AATKPSPSAG
+555 PAG

>member
-1 MSAGRMQRTA
+1 MQRTA

-17 IAIGGATAWRLNVVK
+17 IAIGGVTAWRLNVVK
-32 KEKAAVTADGP
+32 KEKAAAASEGP
-43 GKAKRTPNVT
+43 GKSKRTPNVT

-59 RDIVTTI
+59 RDIITTI

-86 RLLELLVDE
+86 RLLELLVNE

-119 AQAQLIETERRVE
+119 AQAQLIEAERRVE
-132 QATLAARPAA
+132 QATLAAQPAA

-163 RQAERNAE
+163 KQAERNAE
-171 LTVGTARS
+171 LAVGTARS
-179 AVADAQ
+179 SVADAQ
-185 ARADAADASV
+185 ARVDSAEAAV
-195 ATAKA
+195 ATARATKS
-200 AKTSA
+200 SA
-205 DANLTNAIARQKRI
+205 DANLTNAITRQTRV
-219 ASLNARGFV
+219 ASLNTRGFI

-234 NANTD
+234 NATTD

-245 NLAAASSNVDAA
+245 NVAAATSNVDAA
-257 LSNLRSAQALLT
+257 LSNLRSAKALLT
-269 QSQKQLDLA
+269 QAQKQLDLA
-278 DAKSKTDIDVAKA
+278 DAKSKTDIEVAKA
-291 TYDSSLSQVRAADAN
+291 AYDSSISQVRAADAN
-306 MIQAKVA
+306 MIQAKVS
-313 QQNIKA
+313 QKNIKA

-325 AAKAALD
+325 AAKASLD

-359 TMLTAGTPIVVIQS
+359 TMLTAGTPVVVIQS
-373 SGAIQLDSLV
+373 SGAIQLDCLV
-383 DPDTATKLRIGAS
+383 DPDTATKLRIGAM

-409 PGTVDVILP
+409 PGKVDVILP
-418 AADAGSR
+418 AADSGSR

-433 ANPPTTLRAGG
+433 SNPPTTLRAGG
-444 FARVTFETGRVNNAI
+444 FARVTFETSRVNDAI
-459 VAPREAIKRTKQGT
+459 VAPREAIKRTKAGT
-473 VAAVV
+473 VVAVV
-478 DADGNVTVREVTLGA
+478 DGEGNVSVRDVKIGT
-493 EDAKGIQVLTGL
+493 EDAKGIQVLSGL

-527 VSPDGAGKDE
+527 ISPESNSGNGD
-537 KGEKGDSVSKE
+537 KGDKADGGAKGSKE
-548 KSAGETP
+548 KRSDAP
-555 AATKPSPSAG
+555 ASETKPAPATG
-565 ASK
+565 TSK

>member
-17 IAIGGATAWRLNVVK
+17 IAIGGATAWRLNVVT
-32 KEKAAVTADGP
+32 KEKAAAAKEGP
-43 GKAKRTPNVT
+43 GKSKRTPNVT
-53 TAPVEV
+53 TAPVDV

-86 RLLELLVDE
+86 RLLELFVDE

-104 IARIDGND
+104 LARIDGND

-119 AQAQLIETERRVE
+119 AEAQLFEAERRIE
-132 QATLAARPAA
+132 QATLAAKPAA

-185 ARADAADASV
+185 ARVDAADAAV

-205 DANLTNAIARQKRI
+205 DANLTNAITRQKRV

-234 NANTD
+234 NVSTD

-269 QSQKQLDLA
+269 QAQRQLDLA
-278 DAKSKTDIDVAKA
+278 DAKSKTDIEVAKA
-291 TYDSSLSQVRAADAN
+291 TYDSSISQVRAADAN
-306 MIQAKVA
+306 MIQAKVS
-313 QQNIKA
+313 QKNIKA
-319 LEGTRA
+319 LEGTRDA
-325 AAKAALD
+325 ARAALD
-332 ALIQQQSQLNLVAAA
+332 ALRQQQTQLSLVAAT

-359 TMLTAGTPIVVIQS
+359 TMLTAGTPALVIQS
-373 SGAIQLDSLV
+373 SGAIQLDCLV
-383 DPDTATKLRIGAS
+383 DPDTATKLRIGAM
-396 VEVSTSDDDKQTT
+396 VEVSTSDDDKQTI
-409 PGTVDVILP
+409 PGRIDVILP
-418 AADAGSR
+418 SADAGSR
-425 QLRVRVIV
+425 QLRVRIV
-433 ANPPTTLRAGG
+433 VTNPPTTLRAGG
-444 FARVTFETGRVNNAI
+444 FARVTFETSRVNGAI
-459 VAPREAIKRTKQGT
+459 VAPREAIKRTKTGT
-473 VAAVV
+473 IAAVV
-478 DADGNVTVREVTLGA
+478 DAEGNVSVRDVTLGT
-493 EDAKGIQVLTGL
+493 EDAKGIQILSGL

-518 PKDGSKVNV
+518 PKDGTKVNV
-527 VSPDGAGKDE
+527 VSPDAGGKDAKGS
-537 KGEKGDSVSKE
+537 KGEKSESGE
-548 KSAGETP
+548 KDGKDKSGSAP
-555 AATKPSPSAG
+555 AAGT
-565 ASK
+565 SK

>member
-17 IAIGGATAWRLNVVK
+17 IVVGGAITWRLNVVT
-32 KEKAAVTADGP
+32 KEKAAASAEGP
-43 GKAKRTPNVT
+43 GKTKRTPNVT

-86 RLLELLVDE
+86 RLLELLVNE

-104 IARIDGND
+104 IARIDGSD

-119 AQAQLIETERRVE
+119 AQALLTETERRVE
-132 QATLAARPAA
+132 QATLAAKPAA

-185 ARADAADASV
+185 ARVDAADASV

-205 DANLTNAIARQKRI
+205 DANLTNVITRQKRV
-219 ASLNARGFV
+219 ASLNTRGFL

-234 NANTD
+234 NASTD

-278 DAKSKTDIDVAKA
+278 DAKSKTDIEVAKA

-325 AAKAALD
+325 AARAALD
-332 ALIQQQSQLNLVAAA
+332 ALIQQQSQLNLIAAT
-347 DGIVSQRLADPG
+347 DGIISQRLADPG
-359 TMLTAGTPIVVIQS
+359 TMLTAGTPVVVIQS
-373 SGAIQLDSLV
+373 SGAIQLDCLV
-383 DPDTATKLRIGAS
+383 DPDTATKLRIGAM
-396 VEVSTSDDDKQTT
+396 VEVSTSDDDKQTI
-409 PGTVDVILP
+409 PGRIDVILP

-425 QLRVRVIV
+425 QFRVRVAIT
-433 ANPPTTLRAGG
+433 NPPTTLRAGG
-444 FARVTFETGRVNNAI
+444 FARVTFETGRVNGAI
-459 VAPREAIKRTKQGT
+459 VVPREAIKRTKQGT
-473 VAAVV
+473 VVAVV
-478 DADGNVTVREVTLGA
+478 DAEGNVSVRDVQAGA
-493 EDAKGIQVLTGL
+493 EDTNGIQILSGL

-527 VSPDGAGKDE
+527 IGPDGTG
-537 KGEKGDSVSKE
+537 KGEQGNKDGKE
-548 KSAGETP
+548 KSGDKAPSESKP
-555 AATKPSPSAG
+555 ATG

>member
-17 IAIGGATAWRLNVVK
+17 IVVGGAITWRLNVVN
-32 KEKAAVTADGP
+32 KEKAAASAEGP
-43 GKAKRTPNVT
+43 GKTKRTPNVT

-59 RDIVTTI
+59 RDIVTSI

-86 RLLELLVDE
+86 RLLELLVNE

-104 IARIDGND
+104 IARIDGSD

-119 AQAQLIETERRVE
+119 AEAQLFEAERRIE
-132 QATLAARPAA
+132 QATLAAKPAA

-205 DANLTNAIARQKRI
+205 DANLTNAITRQKRV
-219 ASLNARGFV
+219 ASLNTRGFL

-234 NANTD
+234 NASTD

-257 LSNLRSAQALLT
+257 LSNLRSAQALLL
-269 QSQKQLDLA
+269 QAQKQLDLA
-278 DAKSKTDIDVAKA
+278 DAKSKTDIEVAKA

-325 AAKAALD
+325 AARAALD
-332 ALIQQQSQLNLVAAA
+332 ALRQQQTQLSLVAAT

-359 TMLTAGTPIVVIQS
+359 TMLTAGTPALVIQS
-373 SGAIQLDSLV
+373 SGAIQLDCLV
-383 DPDTATKLRIGAS
+383 DPDTATKLRIGAM
-396 VEVSTSDDDKQTT
+396 VEVSTSDDDKQTN
-409 PGTVDVILP
+409 PGRIDVILP
-418 AADAGSR
+418 SADAGSR
-425 QLRVRVIV
+425 QLRVRVVIT
-433 ANPPTTLRAGG
+433 NPPTTLRAGG
-444 FARVTFETGRVNNAI
+444 FARVTFETGRVNGAI
-459 VAPREAIKRTKQGT
+459 VVPREAIKRTKQGT
-473 VAAVV
+473 VVAVV
-478 DADGNVTVREVTLGA
+478 DAEGNVSVRDVTLGT
-493 EDAKGIQVLTGL
+493 EDVKGIQILNGL

-518 PKDGSKVNV
+518 PKDGTKVNV
-527 VSPDGAGKDE
+527 VSPDAGGKDAKGS
-537 KGEKGDSVSKE
+537 KGEKSESSE
-548 KSAGETP
+548 KDGKDKSGAAP
-555 AATKPSPSAG
+555 AAGT
-565 ASK
+565 SK

>member
-17 IAIGGATAWRLNVVK
+17 IAIGGATAWRLNVVT
-32 KEKAAVTADGP
+32 KEKAAAAKEGP
-43 GKAKRTPNVT
+43 GKSKRTPNVT
-53 TAPVEV
+53 TAPVDV

-86 RLLELLVDE
+86 RLLELFVDE

-104 IARIDGND
+104 LARIDGND

-119 AQAQLIETERRVE
+119 AEAQLFEAERRIE
-132 QATLAARPAA
+132 QATLAAKPAA

-185 ARADAADASV
+185 ARVDAADAAV

-205 DANLTNAIARQKRI
+205 DANLTNAITRQKRV

-234 NANTD
+234 NVSTD

-269 QSQKQLDLA
+269 QAQRQLDLA
-278 DAKSKTDIDVAKA
+278 DAKSKTDIEVAKA
-291 TYDSSLSQVRAADAN
+291 TYDSSISQVRAADAN
-306 MIQAKVA
+306 MIQAKVS
-313 QQNIKA
+313 QKNIKA
-319 LEGTRA
+319 LEGTRDA
-325 AAKAALD
+325 ARAALD
-332 ALIQQQSQLNLVAAA
+332 ALRQQQTQLSLVAAT

-359 TMLTAGTPIVVIQS
+359 TMLTAGTPALVIQS
-373 SGAIQLDSLV
+373 SGAIQLDCLV
-383 DPDTATKLRIGAS
+383 DPDTATKLRIGAM
-396 VEVSTSDDDKQTT
+396 VEVSTSDDDKQTI
-409 PGTVDVILP
+409 PGRIDVILP

-425 QLRVRVIV
+425 QLRVRIV
-433 ANPPTTLRAGG
+433 VTNPPTTLRAGG
-444 FARVTFETGRVNNAI
+444 FARVTFETSRVNGAI
-459 VAPREAIKRTKQGT
+459 VAPREAIKRTKTGT
-473 VAAVV
+473 IAAVV
-478 DADGNVTVREVTLGA
+478 DAEGNVSVRDVTLGT
-493 EDAKGIQVLTGL
+493 EDAKGIQILSGL

-518 PKDGSKVNV
+518 PKDGTKVNV
-527 VSPDGAGKDE
+527 VSPDAGGKDAKGS
-537 KGEKGDSVSKE
+537 KGEKSESGE
-548 KSAGETP
+548 KDGKDKSGSAP
-555 AATKPSPSAG
+555 AAGT
-565 ASK
+565 SK

>member
-17 IAIGGATAWRLNVVK
+17 IAIGGATAWRLNVVT
-32 KEKAAVTADGP
+32 KEKAAAANEGP
-43 GKAKRTPNVT
+43 GKSKRTPNVT
-53 TAPVEV
+53 TAAVEV

-86 RLLELLVDE
+86 RLLELFVDE
-95 GDTVKAGQL
+95 GDTVKAGQVL
-104 IARIDGND
+104 ARIDGND
-112 IAQQIAR
+112 LAQQIAR
-119 AQAQLIETERRVE
+119 AEAQLFEAERRIE
-132 QATLAARPAA
+132 QATLAAKPAA

-185 ARADAADASV
+185 ARVDAADAAV

-205 DANLTNAIARQKRI
+205 DANLTNAITRQKRV

-234 NANTD
+234 NVSTD

-245 NLAAASSNVDAA
+245 NLAAASSNVEAA

-269 QSQKQLDLA
+269 QAQRQLELA
-278 DAKSKTDIDVAKA
+278 DAKSKTDIEVAKA
-291 TYDSSLSQVRAADAN
+291 TYDSSISQVRAADAN
-306 MIQAKVA
+306 MIQAKVS
-313 QQNIKA
+313 QKNIKA
-319 LEGTRA
+319 LEGARDAARA
-325 AAKAALD
+325 ALEALR
-332 ALIQQQSQLNLVAAA
+332 QQQTQLNLIAAT

-359 TMLTAGTPIVVIQS
+359 TMLTAGTPVLVIQS
-373 SGAIQLDSLV
+373 SGAIQLDCLV
-383 DPDTATKLRIGAS
+383 DPDTATKLRIGAL
-396 VEVSTSDDDKQTT
+396 VEVSTSDDDKQTI
-409 PGTVDVILP
+409 PGRIDVILP
-418 AADAGSR
+418 SADAGSR
-425 QLRVRVIV
+425 QLRVRIV
-433 ANPPTTLRAGG
+433 VTNPPTTLRAGG
-444 FARVTFETGRVNNAI
+444 FARVTFETGRVNGAI
-459 VAPREAIKRTKQGT
+459 VAPREAIKRTKQGI

-478 DADGNVTVREVTLGA
+478 DSEGNVSVRDVKLGA
-493 EDAKGIQVLTGL
+493 EDAKGIQILSGL

-527 VSPDGAGKDE
+527 ITPESAGKDD
-537 KGEKGDSVSKE
+537 KGGKGD
-548 KSAGETP
+548 KSASGDKGDKDKSGQ
-555 AATKPSPSAG
+555 APSAG
-565 ASK
+565 TSK

>member
-17 IAIGGATAWRLNVVK
+17 IAIGGATAWRLNVVT
-32 KEKAAVTADGP
+32 KEKAAAAKEGP
-43 GKAKRTPNVT
+43 GKSKRTPNVT
-53 TAPVEV
+53 TAPVDV

-86 RLLELLVDE
+86 RLLELFVDE

-104 IARIDGND
+104 LARIDGND

-119 AQAQLIETERRVE
+119 AEAQLFEAERRIE
-132 QATLAARPAA
+132 QATLAAKPAA

-163 RQAERNAE
+163 RQAERNAD

-185 ARADAADASV
+185 ARVDAADAAV

-205 DANLTNAIARQKRI
+205 DANLTNAITRQKRV

-234 NANTD
+234 NASTD

-269 QSQKQLDLA
+269 QAQRQLDLA
-278 DAKSKTDIDVAKA
+278 DAKSKTDIEVAKA
-291 TYDSSLSQVRAADAN
+291 TYDSSISQVRAADAN

-313 QQNIKA
+313 QKNIKA
-319 LEGTRA
+319 LEGTRDA
-325 AAKAALD
+325 ARAALD
-332 ALIQQQSQLNLVAAA
+332 ALRQQQTQLSLVAAT

-359 TMLTAGTPIVVIQS
+359 TMLTAGTPALVIQS
-373 SGAIQLDSLV
+373 SGAIQLDCLV
-383 DPDTATKLRIGAS
+383 DPDTATKLRIGAM
-396 VEVSTSDDDKQTT
+396 VEVSTSDDDKQTI
-409 PGTVDVILP
+409 PGRIDVILP

-425 QLRVRVIV
+425 QLRVRIV
-433 ANPPTTLRAGG
+433 VTNPPTTLRAGG
-444 FARVTFETGRVNNAI
+444 FARVTFETSRVNGAI
-459 VAPREAIKRTKQGT
+459 VAPREAIKRTKTGT
-473 VAAVV
+473 IAAVV
-478 DADGNVTVREVTLGA
+478 DSEGNVSVRDVTLGT
-493 EDAKGIQVLTGL
+493 EDAKGIQILSGL

-518 PKDGSKVNV
+518 PKDGTKVNV
-527 VSPDGAGKDE
+527 VSPDADGKDAKGS
-537 KGEKGDSVSKE
+537 KGEKSESSE
-548 KSAGETP
+548 KDGKDKSGAAP
-555 AATKPSPSAG
+555 AAGT
-565 ASK
+565 SK

>member
-17 IAIGGATAWRLNVVK
+17 IAIGGATAWRLNVVT
-32 KEKAAVTADGP
+32 KEKATAAKEGP
-43 GKAKRTPNVT
+43 GKSKRAPNVT
-53 TAPVEV
+53 TAPVDV

-86 RLLELLVDE
+86 RLLELFVDE
-95 GDTVKAGQL
+95 GDSVKAGQL
-104 IARIDGND
+104 IARIDGSD

-119 AQAQLIETERRVE
+119 AQAQLTETERRVE
-132 QATLAARPAA
+132 QATLAAKPAA

-185 ARADAADASV
+185 ARVDAADASV

-205 DANLTNAIARQKRI
+205 DANLTNAITRQKRV
-219 ASLNARGFV
+219 ASLNTRGFL

-234 NANTD
+234 NASTD

-257 LSNLRSAQALLT
+257 LSNLRSAQALLL
-269 QSQKQLDLA
+269 QAQKQLDLA
-278 DAKSKTDIDVAKA
+278 DAKSKTDIEVAKA

-325 AAKAALD
+325 AARAALD
-332 ALIQQQSQLNLVAAA
+332 ALIQQQSQLSLIAAT
-347 DGIVSQRLADPG
+347 DGIISQRLADPG
-359 TMLTAGTPIVVIQS
+359 TMLTAGTPVVVIQS
-373 SGAIQLDSLV
+373 SGAIQLDCLV
-383 DPDTATKLRIGAS
+383 DPDTATKLRIGAM
-396 VEVSTSDDDKQTT
+396 VEVSTSDDDKQTI
-409 PGTVDVILP
+409 PGRIDVILP
-418 AADAGSR
+418 SADAGSR
-425 QLRVRVIV
+425 QLRVRVVIT
-433 ANPPTTLRAGG
+433 NPPTTLRAGG
-444 FARVTFETGRVNNAI
+444 FARVTFETGRVNGAI
-459 VAPREAIKRTKQGT
+459 VVPREAIKRTKQGT

-478 DADGNVTVREVTLGA
+478 DPEGNVSVRDVTLGV
-493 EDAKGIQVLTGL
+493 EDAKGIQILSGL

-518 PKDGSKVNV
+518 SKDGSKVNV
-527 VSPDGAGKDE
+527 IGPDGAGKGEQGD
-537 KGEKGDSVSKE
+537 KGGKE
-548 KSAGETP
+548 KSGEKAPSESKP
-555 AATKPSPSAG
+555 AAG